1 MIRDIPVV
9 TVALIMTRDIV
20 LFISDPRHSYIAL
33 FRIRDVVS
41 HVSVNEGYRYLFILQ
56 ATTEAAKARQS
67 HSQFKDIARCRRFP
81 AVG

>member
-41 HVSVNEGYRYLFILQ
+41 HVSVNEGYLFILQ